1 MMKALNPSSIAS
13 ALKNWEGV
21 NIGSLSTPLDIEDGA
36 ALKAFHRVTTALG
49 VLVIALLAV
58 SAVAPL
64 RVTSNA
70 VGQVIPKGS
79 ILPINH
85 LEGGIVAEVV
95 AKSGSVVEKGATLV
109 RLSPVSA
116 ESESEQLRS
125 KKAFLSAQR
134 LRYEALLGGTPP
146 DYSEIAKSF
155 PQFAIE
161 ESQIYEQERA
171 GFDRSTEG
179 LRARL
184 AQRIA
189 TRDAVGK
196 ELTAARRSRGLLE
209 EQSRMSKE
217 LLKQGFTARQD
228 DLQIEN
234 AAINAGIDVT
244 RLEGEFAAAKEAAL
258 ESQHALDQLYA
269 EKKAEWHAKISEI
282 EAQLFEIS
290 ALTLRSTDR
299 VERLEIRAPERAVVQ
314 EVRPKAP
321 GEVIRPGDVVATLL
335 PLGESI
341 VAEIK
346 MRPEDAG
353 HVKVGQRARV
363 QITSFDPG
371 LYGQIDGEVLYI
383 SPTTFTDEKGGSFFK
398 ATISLGDHQLKRGR
412 KKYEILPGMMVQ
424 ANIVTDQRSVLS
436 YLMKPVNRAFQNAM
450 TER

>member
-1 MMKALNPSSIAS
+1 MKAPNLSTIGST
-13 ALKNWEGV
+13 LKNWEGID
-21 NIGSLSTPLDIEDGA
+21 IGSLSTPLDIEDGA

-58 SAVAPL
+58 GAVAPL

-70 VGQVIPKGS
+70 TGQVIPEGS

-95 AKSGSVVEKGATLV
+95 AKAGTIVEKGATLV
-109 RLSPVSA
+109 KLSTVSA
-116 ESESEQLRS
+116 ASESGQLAS
-125 KKAFLSAQR
+125 KKAYLSAQR
-134 LRYEALLGGTPP
+134 LRYAALLSDAPP
-146 DYSEIAKSF
+146 DYADIAEAY
-155 PQFAIE
+155 PEFALE
-161 ESQIYEQERA
+161 ESQTYEQERA
-171 GFDRSTEG
+171 AFDRSTEG

-189 TRDAVGK
+189 TRDAVGR
-196 ELTAARRSRGLLE
+196 ELSAARRSRALLD

-228 DLQIEN
+228 DLQLEN
-234 AAINAGIDVT
+234 AAINASIDVT
-244 RLEGEFAAAKEAAL
+244 RLEGEIIAAKEAAL
-258 ESQHALDQLYA
+258 EAQHALDQLYA
-269 EKKAEWHAKISEI
+269 EKRAEWHAKISEI
-282 EAQLFEIS
+282 EAQIQELT
-290 ALTLRSTDR
+290 ALTLRSADK
-299 VERLEIRAPERAVVQ
+299 VERLEIRAPERGVVQ

-321 GEVIRPGDVVATLL
+321 GEVIRPGDVVAMLL
-335 PLGESI
+335 PLGENI

-353 HVKVGQRARV
+353 HVKIGQKARV

-371 LYGQIDGEVLYI
+371 LYGQIRGEVLYI
-383 SPTTFTDEKGGSFFK
+383 SPTTFTDEKGGTFYK

-412 KKYEILPGMMVQ
+412 KKYEILPGMLVQ

-436 YLMKPVNRAFQNAM
+436 YLLKPVNRAFQNAM

>member
-1 MMKALNPSSIAS
+1 MKAPKFPRFATT
-13 ALKNWEGV
+13 LKNWEGV
-21 NIGSLSTPLDIEDGA
+21 DIGSLTTPLDIEDGA

-49 VLVIALLAV
+49 VLVIALLIV
-58 SAVAPL
+58 GAVAPL
-64 RVTSNA
+64 RVTSNV
-70 VGQVIPKGS
+70 VGQVIPEGS
-79 ILPINH
+79 ILPVNH
-85 LEGGIVAEVV
+85 LEGGIIAAIE
-95 AKSGSVVEKGATLV
+95 AKAGTVVEKGATLV

-116 ESESEQLRS
+116 ESESDQLAS

-134 LRYEALLGGTPP
+134 LRYEALLSNTPP
-146 DYSEIAKSF
+146 DYASIAKSY

-161 ESQIYEQERA
+161 ESQTYEQERA
-171 GFDRSTEG
+171 AFDRSTEG

-189 TRDAVGK
+189 TRDAVAK
-196 ELTAARRSRGLLE
+196 ELAAARRSRALLE

-234 AAINAGIDVT
+234 AAINAGIEVT
-244 RLEGEFAAAKEAAL
+244 RLEGERVAAREAAL

-282 EAQLFEIS
+282 EAQIFELT
-290 ALTLRSTDR
+290 ALSLRSADR
-299 VERLEIRAPERAVVQ
+299 VERLEIRAPQRSIVQ
-314 EVRPKAP
+314 ELRPKAP

-341 VAEIK
+341 IAEIK

-353 HVKVGQRARV
+353 HVKVGQKARV

-371 LYGQIDGEVLYI
+371 LYGQISGEVLYI
-383 SPTTFTDEKGGSFFK
+383 SPTTFTDEKGGTFFK
-398 ATISLGDHQLKRGR
+398 ATISLGDHQLRRGKKR
-412 KKYEILPGMMVQ
+412 YEILPGMMVQ

-436 YLMKPVNRAFQNAM
+436 YLLKPVNRAFQNAM